1 MYNLLMVLVVL
12 LAALLLLFILMRH
25 HVGVPFLAMVAGVA
39 LYDAFG
45 IQFAQTIHQ
54 WVPAAEVWW
63 GEKILYALFV
73 AVMPILIYFRI
84 GKSGLFGAMRI
95 IESIVFA
102 LLLTILL
109 ANPLAEICSF
119 DDSSIQLASWITGV
133 RGIVMVVG
141 IILAYVDVF
150 FYRSS

>member
-12 LAALLLLFILMRH
+12 LAVLLLIFLLMRH

-45 IQFAQTIHQ
+45 ATFAQTINQ
-54 WVPAAEVWW
+54 WIPAADVWW
-63 GEKILYALFV
+63 TEKALFALFV
-73 AVMPILIYFRI
+73 AVMPLIIYFRV
-84 GKSGLFGAMRI
+84 GRSGLFGVLRI
-95 IESIVFA
+95 IESIIFA

-109 ANPLAEICSF
+109 APHLADFFSF
-119 DDSSIQLASWITGV
+119 DNTSIELANWIVGI

-141 IILAYVDVF
+141 VILAYVDVF

>member
-1 MYNLLMVLVVL
+1 MVLVVL
-12 LAALLLLFILMRH
+12 LAALLLLFLLMRH

-45 IQFAQTIHQ
+45 AGYAQTIHQ
-54 WVPAAEVWW
+54 WIPAADVWW
-63 GEKILYALFV
+63 TERALYALFV
-73 AVMPILIYFRI
+73 AVMPLIIYCSV
-84 GKSGLFGAMRI
+84 GKSGLFGVLRI
-95 IESIVFA
+95 VESIVFA

-109 ANPLAEICSF
+109 ANPLAEIFSF
-119 DDSSIQLASWITGV
+119 DNTSIELANWIVGI

-141 IILAYVDVF
+141 VILAYVDVF